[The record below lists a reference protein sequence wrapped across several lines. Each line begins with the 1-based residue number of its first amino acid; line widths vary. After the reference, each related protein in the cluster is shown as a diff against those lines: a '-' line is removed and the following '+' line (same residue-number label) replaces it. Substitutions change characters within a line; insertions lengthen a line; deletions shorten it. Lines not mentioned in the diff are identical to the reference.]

1 MSLSNRGFGITL
13 YRIPRWLRY
22 SLATA
27 LAIAA
32 LAVALT
38 ASAALDSNAVRA
50 AVNGAIHAQQEDSL
64 PPPAYTGGPM
74 SSAIQA
80 SITAEGTKDLDNY
93 FAGPELAARL
103 GTLQDNIKQ
112 QASGETLYL
121 GAGVTGIEISDVQ
134 INGDDATATATAD
147 VWATF
152 GQVQDGGKIV
162 TATPTNSMNYSFT
175 LSRINGTW
183 YVVHERITFA
193 PGSEP

>member
-1 MSLSNRGFGITL
+1 
-13 YRIPRWLRY
+13 
-22 SLATA
+22 
-27 LAIAA
+27 
-32 LAVALT
+32 
-38 ASAALDSNAVRA
+38 
-50 AVNGAIHAQQEDSL
+50 
-64 PPPAYTGGPM
+64 
-74 SSAIQA
+74 
-80 SITAEGTKDLDNY
+80 
-93 FAGPELAARL
+93 
-103 GTLQDNIKQ
+103 
-112 QASGETLYL
+112 
-121 GAGVTGIEISDVQ
+121 VTGIEISDVQ